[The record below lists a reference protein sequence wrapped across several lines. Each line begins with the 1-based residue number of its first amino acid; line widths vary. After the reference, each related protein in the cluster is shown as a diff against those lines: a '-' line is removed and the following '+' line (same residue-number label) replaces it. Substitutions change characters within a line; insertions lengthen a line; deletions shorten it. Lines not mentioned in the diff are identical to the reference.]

1 MLKCAEYNVL
11 CFCLLP
17 NSILA
22 LLNNITM
29 LLTHVQ
35 FLDP

>member
-11 CFCLLP
+11 RLCLLP

-22 LLNNITM
+22 LLNNIAA
-29 LLTHVQ
+29 LLTHVP
-35 FLDP
+35 FMDP